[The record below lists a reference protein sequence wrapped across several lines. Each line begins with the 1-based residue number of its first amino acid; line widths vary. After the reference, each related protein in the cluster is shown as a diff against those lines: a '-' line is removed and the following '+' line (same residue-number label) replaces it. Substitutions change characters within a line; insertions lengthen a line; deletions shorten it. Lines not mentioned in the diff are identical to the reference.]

1 MELRKEAINW
11 TDNINRD
18 YCHLLTIIMSTLT
31 DELTKRKN
39 KLIYVTNP
47 QNKTLSLSS
56 KYSNDFFVIFGS
68 GMNSLCC
75 KLYWEQRMDEDSQD
89 DIVDLREDEVP
100 LSVECTDDAEDSQV
114 TCGDF
119 VDLQLPIQCTE
130 PP

>member
-1 MELRKEAINW
+1 MQLRKEAINW

-56 KYSNDFFVIFGS
+56 KYSNDFFVIYCSEMGNWCS
-68 GMNSLCC
+68 
-75 KLYWEQRMDEDSQD
+75 KLLRQQRIDEDEN
-89 DIVDLREDEVP
+89 IVDLREDEVP